1 MLPLN
6 FASLRN
12 MPSSGR
18 PALIGLPYD
27 GSSSHLRGAAEA
39 PPLIRAALDSRHWNS
54 WSEQGLDLGASDGL
68 DDVGDLGFSGVGEI
82 VPQIEAGVAG
92 LLARGSRPIAL
103 GGDHS
108 VTYPILRAI
117 GRRHSSLSILLLDA
131 HSDLYD
137 EYEGDRFSHACP
149 FARIMEEGL
158 ARRLVQVG
166 IRTLNDHQRAQAERF
181 GVEIITMRDWVSGRR
196 SSLAGEVYLSIDL
209 DGLDPAFAPGVSH
222 REPGG
227 LSVRE
232 AITLIQD
239 IGGSLIGADV
249 VEYNPRED
257 VAGLT
262 ATVAAKL
269 VKEIAGRMLSS

>member
-1 MLPLN
+1 
-6 FASLRN
+6 